1 MIKISNDVYK
11 NKSVLNNF
19 WQILQI
25 EERIYLSSSQK
36 NNINP
41 LLAKLILLRNVD
53 DDFIDQYLNPSI
65 KDDLPN
71 PFLLKDMEKAVNRT
85 ILAIKKKEIIGIIAD
100 YDVDGSTSCSIL
112 YKFLKNFSNKIIVKI
127 PSRLNDGYG
136 PNVRIMNQMLNE
148 NVSIIFSLDC
158 GTSAFNIIDN
168 DKFKNIDVIV
178 IDHHLSEEVL
188 PKVHSIINP
197 NRFDEDSAY
206 DQMAAVGV
214 SFLFLMALRKKL
226 RENNI
231 FDKKINEPNLASY
244 LDLVALGTVCDVVS
258 LSRYN
263 RAFVKMGLNLI
274 KERKNLSIAKM
285 IDNANL
291 NSSPSSSDLGFIIG
305 PQLNAASRIDDS
317 SLPSRLLISSNIEE
331 IESISRKLIL
341 LNEKRKLIESDIFE
355 QALRQAE
362 KQKNQKYILV
372 YGQDWHKGVLGIV
385 ASRIISKFYKPTIVI
400 SFDGDIGVGSAR
412 SISSVDLGNIIL
424 NAKNKKI
431 LLSGGGHKMAAGLKI
446 NYKFLDNFLF
456 FLNDNLNNLSN
467 DLFEK
472 IEKFDSVLSVNEIN
486 NELLEI
492 IEYLEPF
499 GSGNPEPKFIIK
511 DMLIN
516 SIKVIKDKHL
526 LIFFQND
533 FSNNLKAICFN
544 CLDTSL
550 GDYLLNFKKYKFLVG
565 CTIKKNSF
573 KDTLEPQI
581 IIKDIMLIN

>member
-1 MIKISNDVYK
+1 VYK
-11 NKSVLNNF
+11 KKSVLNNF
-19 WQILQI
+19 WQLLPI
-25 EERIYLSSSQK
+25 EERLYLSSSQK

-41 LLAKLILLRNVD
+41 LLAKLILLRGVD
-53 DDFIDQYLNPSI
+53 DGSIDQYLKPSI

-71 PFLLKDMEKAVNRT
+71 PFLLKDMEKGINRI

-112 YKFLKNFSNKIIVKI
+112 YKFLKNFSNKIIIKI
-127 PSRLNDGYG
+127 PDRLKEGYG
-136 PNVRIMNQMLNE
+136 PNIRIMDQMLSE
-148 NVSIIFSLDC
+148 NVNVIFSLDC

-178 IDHHLSEEVL
+178 IDHHLSEEIL
-188 PKVHSIINP
+188 PKVHSLINP
-197 NRFDEDSAY
+197 NRFDEESEF

-214 SFLFLMALRKKL
+214 TFLFLMGLRKKL

-231 FDKKINEPNLASY
+231 FDKKLNEPNLVSY
-244 LDLVALGTVCDVVS
+244 LDLVSLGTICDVVH

-274 KERKNLSIAKM
+274 KERKNLSIVKM

-291 NSSPSSSDLGFIIG
+291 NSSPTSSDLGFIIG

-317 SLPSRLLISSNIEE
+317 SLPSRLLTSSNIEE

-341 LNEKRKLIESDIFE
+341 LNEKRKLIENNIFE
-355 QALRQAE
+355 QALEQAE
-362 KQKNQKYILV
+362 KQQNQKYILV

-385 ASRIISKFYKPTIVI
+385 ASRIISRFYKPTIVI
-400 SFDGDIGVGSAR
+400 SFDGDKGVGSAR
-412 SISSVDLGNIIL
+412 SISTIDLGNIIL
-424 NAKNKKI
+424 NAKNNKI

-446 NYKFLDNFLF
+446 NYKSLDNFLF
-456 FLNDNLNNLSN
+456 FLNDNFENFSN
-467 DLFEK
+467 DLFKK
-472 IEKFDSVLSVNEIN
+472 IEKFDSILSVNEIN
-486 NELLEI
+486 NELLET

-499 GSGNPEPKFIIK
+499 GAGNSEPKFIIN
-511 DMLIN
+511 DMVIA
-516 SIKVIKDKHL
+516 SIKVLKEKHL

-533 FSNNLKAICFN
+533 FSDNLKAICFN
-544 CLDTSL
+544 CLDTAL
-550 GDYLLNFKKYKFLVG
+550 GEYLLNFKKYKFSVG
-565 CTIKKNSF
+565 CTIKKNNF
-573 KDTLEPQI
+573 KDTVEPQI

>member
-11 NKSVLNNF
+11 DKSVLNNF
-19 WQILQI
+19 WQLLQI
-25 EERIYLSSSQK
+25 EERLYLSSSQK

-41 LLAKLILLRNVD
+41 LLAKLILLRGID
-53 DDFIDQYLNPSI
+53 DSFIDHYLNPNI

-71 PFLLKDMEKAVNRT
+71 PFSLKDMEKAVDRIIT
-85 ILAIKKKEIIGIIAD
+85 AINKQEIIGIIAD

-127 PSRLNDGYG
+127 PDRLNEGYG
-136 PNVRIMNQMLNE
+136 PNIRIMDQLLNE
-148 NVSIIFSLDC
+148 NVGVIFSLDC

-168 DKFKNIDVIV
+168 YKFRNIDVII
-178 IDHHLSEEVL
+178 IDHHPSEEIL
-188 PKVHSIINP
+188 PKVHSLINP
-197 NRFDEDSAY
+197 NRFDEDSKFY
-206 DQMAAVGV
+206 QMAAVGV
-214 SFLFLMALRKKL
+214 TFLFLMALRKKL
-226 RENNI
+226 RDNNI
-231 FDKKINEPNLASY
+231 FDNHINEPNLLSY
-244 LDLVALGTVCDVVS
+244 LDLVALGTVCDVVN

-263 RAFVKMGLNLI
+263 RVFVKMGLKLI

-291 NSSPSSSDLGFIIG
+291 NSSPTSSDLGFIIG

-317 SLPSRLLISSNIEE
+317 SLPSKLLTSNSIEE
-331 IESISRKLIL
+331 IESISKKLIL
-341 LNEKRKLIESDIFE
+341 LNEKRKLIESNIFD
-355 QALRQAE
+355 QALIQAE

-372 YGQDWHKGVLGIV
+372 YGRGWHKGVLGIV
-385 ASRIISKFYKPTIVI
+385 ASKIISKFYKPTIVI
-400 SFDGDIGVGSAR
+400 SFNGNIGVGSAR
-412 SISSVDLGNIIL
+412 SIGSIDLGKIIL

-431 LLSGGGHKMAAGLKI
+431 LINGGGHKMAAGLKI
-446 NYKFLDNFLF
+446 NYNSLDDFLF
-456 FLNDNLNNLSN
+456 FLNKNLDHLSNNL
-467 DLFEK
+467 FQK
-472 IEKFDSVLSVNEIN
+472 IEKFDSILSVNEIN
-486 NELLEI
+486 NNLLEI

-499 GSGNPEPKFIIK
+499 GAGNSEPKFIIN
-511 DMLIN
+511 DMIISN
-516 SIKVIKDKHL
+516 IKILKEKHL

-544 CLDTSL
+544 CLDSIL
-550 GDYLLNFKKYKFLVG
+550 GTYLLNFKKYKFSVG

>member
-1 MIKISNDVYK
+1 MYK
-11 NKSVLNNF
+11 KKSVLNNF
-19 WQILQI
+19 WQLLPI
-25 EERIYLSSSQK
+25 EERLYLSSSQK

-41 LLAKLILLRNVD
+41 LLAKLILLRGVD
-53 DDFIDQYLNPSI
+53 DGSIDQYLKPSI

-71 PFLLKDMEKAVNRT
+71 PFLLKDMEKGINRI

-112 YKFLKNFSNKIIVKI
+112 YKFLKNFSNKIIIKI
-127 PSRLNDGYG
+127 PDRLKEGYG
-136 PNVRIMNQMLNE
+136 PNIRIMDQMLSE
-148 NVSIIFSLDC
+148 NVNVIFSLDC

-178 IDHHLSEEVL
+178 IDHHLSEEIL
-188 PKVHSIINP
+188 PKVHSLINP
-197 NRFDEDSAY
+197 NRFDEESEF

-214 SFLFLMALRKKL
+214 TFLFLMGLRKKL

-231 FDKKINEPNLASY
+231 FDKKLNEPNLVSY
-244 LDLVALGTVCDVVS
+244 LDLVSLGTICDVVH

-274 KERKNLSIAKM
+274 KERKNLSIVKM

-291 NSSPSSSDLGFIIG
+291 NSSPTSSDLGFIIG

-317 SLPSRLLISSNIEE
+317 SLPSRLLTSSNIEE

-341 LNEKRKLIESDIFE
+341 LNEKRKLIENNIFE
-355 QALRQAE
+355 QALEQAE
-362 KQKNQKYILV
+362 KQQNQKYILV

-385 ASRIISKFYKPTIVI
+385 ASRIISRFYKPTIVI
-400 SFDGDIGVGSAR
+400 SFDGDKGVGSAR
-412 SISSVDLGNIIL
+412 SISTIDLGNIIL
-424 NAKNKKI
+424 NAKNNKI

-446 NYKFLDNFLF
+446 NYKSLDNFLF
-456 FLNDNLNNLSN
+456 FLNDNFENFSN
-467 DLFEK
+467 DLFKK
-472 IEKFDSVLSVNEIN
+472 IEKFDSILSVNEIN
-486 NELLEI
+486 NELLET

-499 GSGNPEPKFIIK
+499 GAGNSEPKFIIN
-511 DMLIN
+511 DMVIA
-516 SIKVIKDKHL
+516 SIKVLKEKHL

-533 FSNNLKAICFN
+533 FSDNLKAICFN
-544 CLDTSL
+544 CLDTAL
-550 GDYLLNFKKYKFLVG
+550 GEYLLNFKKYKFSVG
-565 CTIKKNSF
+565 CTIKKNNF
-573 KDTLEPQI
+573 KDTVEPQI